1 MTRLPDRTLAVFFA
15 AALLA
20 SQTAFAY
27 ETPLESHSIR
37 DAYFLG
43 QRGDEKLARFFDPY
57 TKHLP
62 PPQKG
67 PYISEI
73 KLFTPYAQV
82 VDISR
87 QKTAGYSAQQAEQEY
102 KNRGDSIRVYVRI
115 EFTATYS
122 FLQAVQSANRVA
134 REQKLELQPY
144 DFWRDFQFF
153 LSQDGQPAEPRD
165 SAGDPADRA
174 VEGERRMMNARS
186 ADSTPIYL
194 KGEYNGG
201 LAGAIVWLDYDAK
214 DLTSNSVSF
223 ELIAPTGPSAT
234 ATFDLSKLR

>member
-73 KLFTPYAQV
+73 KLLTPYAQV

-87 QKTAGYSAQQAEQEY
+87 QRTAGYSAQQAEQDY

-115 EFTATYS
+115 EFTATYG
-122 FLQAVQSANRVA
+122 FLQAVEAANHAA
-134 REQKLELQPY
+134 REQRLAWQPY
-144 DFWRDFQFF
+144 DFWRDFQFI
-153 LSQDGQPAEPRD
+153 LAQDANPADPPGAQSD
-165 SAGDPADRA
+165 SAGGGSQPAGRIIDA
-174 VEGERRMMNARS
+174 MEADAS
-186 ADSTPIYL
+186 AIY
-194 KGEYNGG
+194 GDDG
-201 LAGAIVWLDYDAK
+201 LVGSLVWLDYDAK
-214 DLTSNSVSF
+214 DVTSDSVSF
-223 ELIAPTGPSAT
+223 EVITPPGPHAG
-234 ATFDLSKLR
+234 A